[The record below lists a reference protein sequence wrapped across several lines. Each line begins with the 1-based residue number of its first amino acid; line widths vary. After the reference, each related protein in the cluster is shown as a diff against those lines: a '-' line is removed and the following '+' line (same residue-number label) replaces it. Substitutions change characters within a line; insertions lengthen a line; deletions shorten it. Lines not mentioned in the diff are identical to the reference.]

1 MDYEWRYVN
10 KRKRWNLTI
19 IEINFLFCLI
29 VKDQL
34 WDDIWS
40 TLWSNLFFFKY
51 DCYKWLLS
59 IYHHFTPNHAATTKI
74 NLNHYTWTI
83 FLCFEHRIQFNFQS
97 NKTPDFTFDFKRKK
111 VYRLKTQVVNQVEP
125 REEGKWFILIVRNSI
140 VIFITLHNCGQA
152 KHKSIFNFEFRRIV
166 HKVEHIKSIIC
177 CTYTH

>member
-1 MDYEWRYVN
+1 MFYTVI
-10 KRKRWNLTI
+10 KSL
-19 IEINFLFCLI
+19 LL
-29 VKDQL
+29 
-34 WDDIWS
+34 
-40 TLWSNLFFFKY
+40 KY

-59 IYHHFTPNHAATTKI
+59 IYHHFTENHTATTNI
-74 NLNHYTWTI
+74 NSLHLNYIFMFWTLKSI
-83 FLCFEHRIQFNFQS
+83 ELSN
-97 NKTPDFTFDFKRKK
+97 NKTWNFTFDFKRKK
-111 VYRLKTQVVNQVEP
+111 VYRLKTQVVSQVEP